1 MPDDILIIINPA
13 ARSSRARA
21 AWDKIGTF
29 SRARIEPTTAPGD
42 ARRIAQ
48 RAAEEGYRI
57 VVAAGGDGTI
67 NEVVN
72 GIAGSKSALG
82 ILPVG
87 TMNVFANELGLPSDL
102 EEAWEIIE
110 AGATREIDLAQAN
123 DQYFA
128 QLAGVGFDAQVVA
141 RTTSELKRNFGPFS
155 YLINAAQLAS
165 EKPPRLIVESDGVTR
180 EGGFVLIG
188 NGRYYGMPIAVF
200 TDASLDDGLLD
211 VIVAKNNG
219 HLDLVR
225 YFTGAVAGGM
235 HPEFEDIDYFHTR
248 EVRITSPDVVP
259 VEVDG
264 ELAGNLPCTFRIAPH
279 RLRVVVDYS

>member
-1 MPDDILIIINPA
+1 MNNDITIIINPA
-13 ARSSRARA
+13 ARSERART
-21 AWDKIGTF
+21 AWEKIG
-29 SRARIEPTTAPGD
+29 SLSSARVEPTTAPGD
-42 ARRIAQ
+42 ARRLAQ
-48 RAAEEGYRI
+48 RAAAEGCRI

-72 GIAGSKSALG
+72 GIAGSQSALG

-87 TMNVFANELGLPSDL
+87 TMNVFATELGLPSDL

-110 AGATREIDLAQAN
+110 AGSTREIDLAQAN
-123 DQYFA
+123 DHYFA
-128 QLAGVGFDAQVVA
+128 QLAGVGLDAQVVE
-141 RTTSELKRNFGPFS
+141 RTTTEFKKNFGPLS

-165 EKPPRLIVESDGVTR
+165 HKPPRLRVESEGVTR
-180 EGGFVLIG
+180 EGSFVLIG
-188 NGRYYGMPIAVF
+188 NGRYYGAPLKVF

-211 VIVAKNNG
+211 VIVAKNAG

-225 YFTGAVAGGM
+225 YFTGVVTGI

-248 EVRITSPDVVP
+248 ELLVTSPDDVP

-264 ELAGNLPCTFRIAPH
+264 ELAGKLPVTFRIAPH
-279 RLRVVVDYS
+279 RLRVVVDHS

>member
-1 MPDDILIIINPA
+1 MNEDIIIIINPA
-13 ARSSRARA
+13 ARSDRARS
-21 AWDKIGTF
+21 AWEKIGAF
-29 SRARIEPTTAPGD
+29 SRARVEPTTAPGD
-42 ARRIAQ
+42 AQRIARQ
-48 RAAEEGYRI
+48 AAADGYRI

-72 GIAGSKSALG
+72 GIAGSGSALG

-87 TMNVFANELGLPSDL
+87 TMNVFARELGLPNDL

-110 AGATREIDLAQAN
+110 SGSTREIDLAQAN
-123 DQYFA
+123 DQYFV
-128 QLAGVGFDAQVVA
+128 QLAGVGFDAQVVK
-141 RTTSELKRNFGPFS
+141 RTTSEFKKTFGPLS
-155 YLINAAQLAS
+155 YVINAAQLAL
-165 EKPPRLIVESDGVTR
+165 ERPPKLIIESDGVTR
-180 EGGFVLIG
+180 EGSFVLIG

-200 TDASLDDGLLD
+200 TDACLDDGLLD
-211 VIVAKNNG
+211 VIVAKNVG

-225 YFTGAVAGGM
+225 YFTGAIAGM

-248 EVRITSPDVVP
+248 ELRVTSREDVP

-264 ELAGNLPCTFRIAPH
+264 ELAGELPTTFRIAPH

>member
-13 ARSSRARA
+13 ARSERARA
-21 AWDKIGTF
+21 AW
-29 SRARIEPTTAPGD
+29 ARVGALSGARVEATTAPGD
-42 ARRIAQ
+42 ARRIAR
-48 RAAEEGYRI
+48 RAAEEGRRI

-72 GIAGSKSALG
+72 GLAGSASALG
-82 ILPVG
+82 VLPMG
-87 TMNVFANELGLPSDL
+87 TMNVFANELGLPNDL

-110 AGATREIDLAQAN
+110 AGVTREIDLAQAN
-123 DQYFA
+123 DQYFV
-128 QLAGVGFDAQVVA
+128 QLAGVGFDAQVVE
-141 RTTSELKRNFGPFS
+141 RTTTEFKRTLGPLS
-155 YLINAAQLAS
+155 YLINAAQLAA
-165 EKPPRLIVESDGVTR
+165 EKPPRLIVESNGVTR
-180 EGGFVLIG
+180 EGSFVLIG

-211 VIVAKNNG
+211 VIVAKNVG

-225 YFTGAVAGGM
+225 YFTGAVTGI

-248 EVRITSPDVVP
+248 EVLVTSRDDVP

-264 ELAGNLPCTFRIAPH
+264 ELAGKLPTTFRIAPC
-279 RLRVVVDYS
+279 RLRVVVDHS